1 MPFYKDPMSY
11 GNLYLEFKVVFPP
24 SSFLS
29 TPNAKLLREAF
40 QYRTANPED
49 LEQCENTAPLE
60 DFSEDLLNPKAG
72 GHAEEEEEDGGEGH
86 PIGCQQQ

>member
-11 GNLYLEFKVVFPP
+11 GNLHLEFKVVFPP
-24 SSFLS
+24 SNFLN
-29 TPNAKLLREAF
+29 PDQAKLLREAF

-60 DFSEDLLNPKAG
+60 DFNEKLLNPKAG
-72 GHAEEEEEDGGEGH
+72 GQAE
-86 PIGCQQQ
+86 